1 MKKRSILA
9 LLTAFLLLPVV
20 VSGQSLEKKESSIR
34 IATYNTA
41 MNRKKAGELQKE
53 LAGGKSKQAQA
64 IAEVIQRVRPD
75 ILLINEIDYD
85 KDSKTAMSFIK
96 EYLGKAQGDLKP
108 IEFKHHYIGP
118 VNTGVK
124 TGIDLDKNDKTTDP
138 NDAFGYGV
146 FPGQYGMLVLSNLE
160 IDKDNV
166 RSFQKFLWK
175 DMPGALWPIVP
186 ETKKSYYSDEAKK
199 IFRLSS
205 KNHWDVPIKVG
216 DKTIH
221 LLASH
226 PTPPVFDK
234 EEDKN
239 GRRNHDEIR
248 IWKDYIANK
257 ADYLYDDTGIKGGLG
272 KGAHFVIAGDLNA
285 DPMDG
290 DQAMGAIQQLLEHEL
305 VNPVAP
311 KSTGGAYWAKEQ
323 GGVNEKHKGDPACDT
338 GDWRDGGRDAG
349 GNARVDYVLP
359 SKTLKVVGSGV
370 FWPKADEP
378 GFKACKRSDHR
389 LVWIDIEK

>member
-1 MKKRSILA
+1 MSERSILA
-9 LLTAFLLLPVV
+9 LLIVFVFLPAVAI
-20 VSGQSLEKKESSIR
+20 GQSLEKKENSVR

-41 MNRKKAGELQKE
+41 MNRKQAGQLHKE
-53 LAGGKSKQAQA
+53 LAGGKNRQARA
-64 IAEVIQRVRPD
+64 SAEIIQRVRPD

-85 KDSKTAMSFIK
+85 KESKAALSFIK
-96 EYLGKAQGDLKP
+96 EYLGAGQGSEKP

-124 TGIDLDKNDKTTDP
+124 TGVDLDNNGKTTDP
-138 NDAFGYGV
+138 NDAFGFGV

-160 IDKDNV
+160 IDKENV

-186 ETKKSYYSDEAKK
+186 ETKKSYYSDNAKK

-205 KNHWDVPIKVG
+205 KNHWAVPIKVG
-216 DKTIH
+216 GKTIH
-221 LLASH
+221 FLVSH

-248 IWKDYIANK
+248 IWKDFISNK
-257 ADYLYDDTGIKGGLG
+257 ADYLYDDTGKKGGLASG
-272 KGAHFVIAGDLNA
+272 EHFIIAGDLNA

-290 DQAMGAIQQLLEHEL
+290 DQAVGAIQQLLGHEL

-323 GGVNEKHKGDPACDT
+323 GGVNDKHKGDPACDT
-338 GDWRDGGRDAG
+338 GDWRDAGKYAG

-370 FWPKADEP
+370 FWPKPDEP
-378 GFKACKRSDHR
+378 GFAACKQSDHR
-389 LVWIDIEK
+389 LVWVDIEK

>member
-1 MKKRSILA
+1 MKNRLILG
-9 LLTAFLLLPVV
+9 LLLLFLVV
-20 VSGQSLEKKESSIR
+20 TDAVDGQSLEKPDGALR

-41 MNRKKAGELQKE
+41 MNRKKAGQLKTE
-53 LAGGKSKQAQA
+53 LAGGKSKQATA

-85 KDSKTAMSFIK
+85 AESKSAAAFIK
-96 EYLGKAQGDLKP
+96 EYLAKGQGGLEPMSYKYH
-108 IEFKHHYIGP
+108 FTGP

-124 TGIDLDKNDKTTDP
+124 TGIDLDNNGKTTDP
-138 NDAFGYGV
+138 NDAFGFGF
-146 FPGQYGMLVLSNLE
+146 FPGQYGMLVLSNFE
-160 IDKDNV
+160 IDKAGV

-175 DMPGALWPIVP
+175 DMPGALWPVDP
-186 ETKKSYYSDEAKK
+186 KTKKSYYSDEAKDV
-199 IFRLSS
+199 FRLSS
-205 KNHWDVPIKVG
+205 KSHWDVPIKIG
-216 DKTIH
+216 NKTVH
-221 LLASH
+221 FLASH

-248 IWKDYIANK
+248 IWKDYISNE
-257 ADYLYDDTGIKGGLG
+257 ADYLYDDAGKKGGLANE
-272 KGAHFVIAGDLNA
+272 AHFVIAGDLNA
-285 DPMDG
+285 DPLDG
-290 DQAMGAIQQLLEHEL
+290 DQALGAIQQLLDHKR

-311 KSTGGAYWAKEQ
+311 KSTGGAFWAKEQ
-323 GGVNEKHKGDPACDT
+323 GGVNANHKGDPACDT
-338 GDWRDGGRDAG
+338 GDWKDKGKFAG

-359 SKTLKVVGSGV
+359 SKTLKVISSGV

-378 GFKACKRSDHR
+378 GFSACKRSDHR